1 MPRHAIASSL
11 LLLGSLLVVGAPT
24 AAAAPPERLLSLD
37 AEATTPLGLAW
48 AAQDRAPGG
57 LVRIARLRDADGR
70 PLALALERGRLF
82 APDFKLYLN
91 GRETPTDAP
100 TRLVYLHGTAE
111 GWPGSSV
118 AISIDASTGAWTG
131 VLVRDDGAF
140 DLTLPAS
147 AATAKGTV
155 AAAAVVQPADLT
167 GVARGAVSDVLEHP
181 FATAAEKNAITA
193 AAKKRVIP
201 APGGTFG
208 ASIAVETD
216 HEFLAGETVEAGE
229 ALVHEVMAGVA
240 ELYERQLGVPL
251 AIQSLFLYPEEDD
264 PWNAPNPHTAGGAE
278 VLCEFSSYWAQR
290 RPLAAFPRNAALFFT
305 GKTSREL
312 GGQAWRG
319 GLCNFSARSGS
330 CPYGGYG
337 IVVRQRFSLSTILVT
352 AHELGHIFGS
362 PHTHCYQPEI
372 DQCYR
377 EERNCFSGT
386 VSEPED
392 GGSVMSYC
400 SASHMSLG
408 EPGKH
413 GNQSERVIGVMRG
426 VVDRVAPTCM
436 GRINDPYELAGAV
449 EGTSATLTWVDPFGN
464 ETAWSVEQL
473 VKGKWKQVK
482 SLPANST
489 TVTLGVKPGEQS
501 FRVRAKIKKD
511 VSDYSAVVTVVV
523 G

>member
-11 LLLGSLLVVGAPT
+11 LLLLLLAVGGA
-24 AAAAPPERLLSLD
+24 AAAAPAPRLLSLD
-37 AEATTPLGLAW
+37 AEATTPIGLAW
-48 AAQDRAPGG
+48 AAQDSAPGA
-57 LVRIARLRDADGR
+57 LVRIAGLRDAEGR

-111 GWPGSSV
+111 DWPGSSV
-118 AISIDASTGAWTG
+118 AISIDASTGAWSG
-131 VLVRDDGAF
+131 MLVRSDGAF
-140 DLTLPAS
+140 DLTLPA
-147 AATAKGTV
+147 AAAAKATV
-155 AAAAVVQPADLT
+155 AAAAVVQPADST
-167 GVARGAVSDVLEHP
+167 GVARGAVSDVLDR
-181 FATAAEKNAITA
+181 ALGSAAEKSAIAA

-201 APGGTFG
+201 APGGVFG
-208 ASIAVETD
+208 ATIAVETD
-216 HEFLAGETVEAGE
+216 HEFLGTRSVEDGERS
-229 ALVHEVMAGVA
+229 VHDIMAGVS

-251 AIQSLFLYPEEDD
+251 VISSLFLYPDPDD
-264 PWNAPNPHTAGGAE
+264 PWDAPNPHSGSNAE
-278 VLCEFSSYWAQR
+278 VLCEFASYWQSR

-305 GKTSREL
+305 GKSSSDI

-319 GLCNFSARSGS
+319 GLCSFNARPGS
-330 CPYGGYG
+330 CPFGGYG
-337 IVVRQRFSLSTILVT
+337 IVVRQRVAASMVLVT
-352 AHELGHIFGS
+352 AHELGHVFGS
-362 PHTHCYQPEI
+362 AHTHCYQPEI
-372 DQCYR
+372 DQCYAGEAR
-377 EERNCFSGT
+377 CYSGPE
-386 VSEPED
+386 SEPED

-400 SASHMSLG
+400 GAWRMSLG
-408 EPGKH
+408 EPGKY

-436 GRINDPYELAGAV
+436 GRVNDPYELAGAA
-449 EGTSATLTWVDPFGN
+449 EGASATLTWVDPFGN

-489 TVTLGVKPGEQS
+489 TVTITKLKPGEAS

-511 VSDYSAVVTVVV
+511 VSDYSNVVTVVV